1 MKLSTRAGRGDAGR
15 KAGGRGDAGLRTAGL
30 RAAALV
36 LALLAGAGGAAGA
49 QAPAQAAGQGGAGKA
64 AAAKRPEVRIVESP
78 EARLRSA
85 ASATSRLVAKLEP
98 GESVLVLETAAKAEK
113 LGGVTAP
120 WLRVA
125 KASGEEGWA
134 FGGWLAKA
142 PARGYYKRGEL
153 PEGADY
159 DAYLALALRRGER
172 VVAAEDAE
180 RVSAGEKG
188 WAWGRVDGDPPFLVV
203 WDRDLGG
210 TPLDEYLPEGLP
222 RILDTRIYF
231 VYAESLEILGEAATA
246 DFAALGLETV
256 AERAGE
262 FGVGAAVTLGRHY
275 AVGEDEE
282 SANWA
287 EEMEDYVGSVAFI
300 EELLGE
306 DDWGRP
312 LALVDAD
319 GGEWAWRIE
328 NMRLDTGESYSDEYG
343 DEYRDEEDYDG
354 DYGADADAE
363 SYGMIAEGSLV
374 VLGRHDELGG
384 DPNWNE
390 DMAEFVGKKAKVAE
404 LAGSDGS
411 GFLGV
416 RVEGNDWFWRA
427 RNLAMVGRGQ
437 AGSYG
442 WRVGDEVILGRH
454 REIEGSSNWA
464 EEMEAYVGMRATITA
479 LLGPEGDS
487 AGCFLVSVDADGGE
501 WSWRAENLLPA
512 D

>member
-1 MKLSTRAGRGDAGR
+1 MAKVAFLGLGVMGFPMAGHLDKRGGHDVTVYNR
-15 KAGGRGDAGLRTAGL
+15 
-30 RAAALV
+30 
-36 LALLAGAGGAAGA
+36 
-49 QAPAQAAGQGGAGKA
+49 
-64 AAAKRPEVRIVESP
+64 
-78 EARLRSA
+78 
-85 ASATSRLVAKLEP
+85 
-98 GESVLVLETAAKAEK
+98 TAAKAEK

-125 KASGEEGWA
+125 KATGEEGWA
-134 FGGWLAKA
+134 FGGCLAKA
-142 PARGYYKRGEL
+142 PARGYYKRDEL

-172 VVAAEDAE
+172 VVAVEDAE
-180 RVSAGEKG
+180 RVSAGERG
-188 WAWGRVDGDPPFLVV
+188 WAWGRVDGEPPFLVV

-222 RILDTRIYF
+222 RILDTRVYF
-231 VYAESLEILGEAATA
+231 VYAESLEILGGEKTA
-246 DFAALGLETV
+246 DFAALGLE
-256 AERAGE
+256 AAADRADD
-262 FGVGAAVTLGRHY
+262 FAVGDAVTLGRHY
-275 AVGEDEE
+275 AVGEDED

-287 EEMEDYVGSVAFI
+287 EEMEEYVGSMAFI

-312 LALVDAD
+312 LALVDVD

-328 NMRLDTGESYSDEYG
+328 NMRLDSGDAYSGDYG
-343 DEYRDEEDYDG
+343 DEEGYDG

-384 DPNWNE
+384 DSNWNE
-390 DMAEFVGKKAKVAE
+390 DMAEFVGKKAKVVE

-427 RNLAMVGRGQ
+427 RNLALVGRGQ

-442 WRVGDEVILGRH
+442 WRVGDEGNLGRQ

-479 LLGPEGDS
+479 LLGAEGDS

>member
-1 MKLSTRAGRGDAGR
+1 MR
-15 KAGGRGDAGLRTAGL
+15 
-30 RAAALV
+30 
-36 LALLAGAGGAAGA
+36 AGAGTRIAALALALMAGVGGALGA
-49 QAPAQAAGQGGAGKA
+49 QAAVPGAAGQGDPGKA
-64 AAAKRPEVRIVESP
+64 EAAKRPEVRIVASP

-98 GESVLVLETAAKAEK
+98 GESLLVLETAAKAEK

-134 FGGWLAKA
+134 FGGWLTKA
-142 PARGYYKRGEL
+142 PARGFYSRGEL

-180 RVSAGEKG
+180 RVSSGEKG

-222 RILDTRIYF
+222 RVLENRVYF
-231 VYAESLEILGEAATA
+231 VYAETLDILGEAETA
-246 DFAALGLETV
+246 DFAALGLECA
-256 AERAGE
+256 AERAGD

-275 AVGEDEE
+275 AVAEEED

-287 EEMEDYVGSVAFI
+287 EEMEAYVGQGAVI

-312 LALVDAD
+312 LALVDVD
-319 GGEWAWRIE
+319 SGEWAWRIE
-328 NMRLDTGESYSDEYG
+328 NMRLASGESYSEEEYA
-343 DEYRDEEDYDG
+343 EEG
-354 DYGADADAE
+354 DYEEGAEADAE

-390 DMAEFVGKKAKVAE
+390 DMAEFVGKRAKVVE
-404 LAGSDGS
+404 LAGADGS

-427 RNLAMVGRGQ
+427 RNLALAGRG
-437 AGSYG
+437 AEGSYG
-442 WRVGDEVILGRH
+442 WSVGDEVLLGRH
-454 REIEGSSNWA
+454 REIEGSANWA
-464 EEMEAYVGMRATITA
+464 EEMEAFVGMRARITE
-479 LLGPEGDS
+479 LLGPEGDA
-487 AGCFLVSVDADGGE
+487 AGCFLVSVDVDSGE
-501 WSWRAENLLPA
+501 WSWRAENLLPV

>member
-1 MKLSTRAGRGDAGR
+1 MKRSTRAGGGEASAKAAGR
-15 KAGGRGDAGLRTAGL
+15 GAAGL

-36 LALLAGAGGAAGA
+36 LALAAGAIGAAGA
-49 QAPAQAAGQGGAGKA
+49 QAPTQATGQGGAGKA
-64 AAAKRPEVRIVESP
+64 EAARRPEVRIVANP

-98 GESVLVLETAAKAEK
+98 GESLLVLETAAKAEK

-172 VVAAEDAE
+172 VVAVEDAE
-180 RVSAGEKG
+180 RVSAGETG

-231 VYAESLEILGEAATA
+231 VYAESLEILGEAETA

-256 AERAGE
+256 AERAGD
-262 FGVGAAVTLGRHY
+262 FAVGAAVTLGRHY
-275 AVGEDEE
+275 AVGEDED

-287 EEMEDYVGSVAFI
+287 EEMEAYVGSGAVI

-328 NMRLDTGESYSDEYG
+328 NMRLDTGDAYSGEYDDEYG
-343 DEYRDEEDYDG
+343 DEEGYDG
-354 DYGADADAE
+354 GADADAE
-363 SYGMIAEGSLV
+363 TYGMVAEGSLV

-390 DMAEFVGKKAKVAE
+390 DMAEFVGKKAKVLE
-404 LAGSDGS
+404 LSGSDGS

-416 RVEGNDWFWRA
+416 RVEGNDWFWRV
-427 RNLAMVGRGQ
+427 RNLALSGRGQ

-479 LLGPEGDS
+479 LLGPEGDA